1 MLKMLKISNL
11 IVEYEK
17 NLPVLKGI
25 SLNVKKGESIGV
37 LGANGTGKT
46 TLFNAILGLVEK
58 KDGEIVIDGLEL
70 SKKNLLDIRR
80 MVGLVFQNP
89 DDQLF
94 MPTVLD
100 DVSFAPKNCK
110 VSNEEAE
117 KKAVDLLEKL
127 NLKYLVDK
135 SPIKLSGGEKRIVA
149 IAGILITNPKLILL
163 DEPTAF
169 LDYPAK
175 KKMTEIINNVESAK
189 LIATHDIKFVV
200 NTCERVIILKDGEI
214 KENIKKDDLIKNSDI
229 LEKYEIEGF

>member
-1 MLKMLKISNL
+1 MLKISNL
-11 IVEYEK
+11 VVEYEK
-17 NLPVLKGI
+17 ETPVLKGI
-25 SLNVKKGESIGV
+25 SLNIKENESVGI
-37 LGANGTGKT
+37 LGANGEGKT
-46 TLFNAILGLVEK
+46 TLFNAILGLTDK
-58 KDGEIVIDGLEL
+58 KEGEIIIDGLEL
-70 SKKNLLDIRR
+70 NKKNLLEIRR
-80 MVGLVFQNP
+80 KVGLVFQNP

-117 KKAVDLLEKL
+117 KMAIEILEEL
-127 NLKYLVDK
+127 NLSELAEK

-149 IAGILITNPKLILL
+149 IAGILITNPKIVLL

-175 KKMTEIINNVESAK
+175 KKLTKIINNVNAVK
-189 LIATHDIKFVV
+189 LIATHDIRFVL

-214 KENIKKDDLIKNSDI
+214 KENITKEDLKNKSEI